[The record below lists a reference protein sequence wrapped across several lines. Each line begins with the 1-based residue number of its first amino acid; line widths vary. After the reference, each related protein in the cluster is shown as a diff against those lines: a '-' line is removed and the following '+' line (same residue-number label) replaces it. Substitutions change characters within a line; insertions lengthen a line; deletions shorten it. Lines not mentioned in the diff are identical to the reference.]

1 MSEFNVS
8 LINGTFSS
16 EEGEKVIRDVIA
28 SKIAFHQKKRLS
40 TLIKQQTADDFSD
53 KRIRELTQEIEVL
66 TQRLSS
72 LSSNS
77 ELIIR
82 CDIKVQVISKEE

>member
-1 MSEFNVS
+1 MSEFSVS

-66 TQRLSS
+66 TQQLSS

>member
-1 MSEFNVS
+1 MSEINVS
-8 LINGTFSS
+8 LINGPFSLK
-16 EEGEKVIRDVIA
+16 EGEKVIRDVIA

-40 TLIKQQTADDFSD
+40 TLINHQTADDFSD

-66 TQRLSS
+66 TRQLST

-77 ELIIR
+77 ELIIQ
-82 CDIKVQVISKEE
+82 CDIKVRVKYKEE